1 MRVLPFHESSS
12 SHAAA
17 TVPHH
22 TYSPTYDPCHPISL
36 YTQAAAALEVKRSAE
51 LEAQGKKKKVEEELA
66 ALKRQVAEE
75 TSALMLKQQQQEMMK
90 QMQVL
95 YMQHHL

>member
-1 MRVLPFHESSS
+1 MSPHLLTPQRRSLIIPNVLLMTPD
-12 SHAAA
+12 
-17 TVPHH
+17 TQ
-22 TYSPTYDPCHPISL
+22 YL